1 MLRTIHDLKKM
12 ALGATDGEIG
22 EVKEAYFDD
31 QEWALRY
38 LVVDT
43 GGWLPGRKVLITP
56 LSIRGMDWD
65 QRRIDVS
72 LTREQVK
79 NGPDIDTDKPVSR
92 QHETRYFD
100 YYGYPYYW
108 IGPSMWG
115 PVAFPAGTVTG
126 AAAGAVPTEA
136 ESMERETRRRERENA
151 DPHLRSTREVSGY
164 HLEAADGSIGHIDDF
179 LFDDENWALRYLIID
194 TRNWL
199 PGRRVLVSTEWV
211 ERVSWDERKAYV
223 SLTRDAVRE
232 SPEYDSDTE
241 LTQEDETQLHQH
253 YGRDFGSSS
262 TRVQIR

>member
-12 ALGATDGEIG
+12 AIGATDGEIG
-22 EVKEAYFDD
+22 EIKQAYFDD
-31 QEWALRY
+31 REWALRY

-43 GGWLPGRKVLITP
+43 GKWLPGRKVLITP
-56 LSIRGMDWD
+56 LSIRGADWNT
-65 QRRIDVS
+65 QRIDVS

-92 QHETRYFD
+92 QHETQYFD

-115 PVAFPAGTVTG
+115 PVAFPAGTGVMR
-126 AAAGAVPTEA
+126 TEA
-136 ESMERETRRRERENA
+136 GVTRTESLARETKTREQENA

-164 HLEAADGSIGHIDDF
+164 HIEAADGSIGHIDDF
-179 LFDDENWALRYLIID
+179 LFDDESWALRYLIID

-223 SLTRDAVRE
+223 GLSRDAVRE
-232 SPEYDSDTE
+232 SPEYESDVTI
-241 LTQEDETQLHQH
+241 TDDDEAQLYQH
-253 YGRDFGSSS
+253 YGRDFDRSSS
-262 TRVQIR
+262 RGVQIR